1 MFTRDD
7 SDRSLACLCLLGV
20 FLGYAIFNNESV
32 EAWHICL
39 AGVGVVA
46 VVSFARP
53 AASAAAAPPPLPR
66 CLTWAIVLF
75 PCYAIFQ
82 LLPLP
87 VFVLRIF
94 SPERVRILE
103 GLRIITTPPSFA
115 PLTTVPSAT
124 VEYLLSIVGY
134 TLTFLV
140 VRKFA
145 WQLGLAR
152 NWIPVVC
159 LIGIAAIQAVWALF
173 ESANSGPG
181 IAHGSYVNRNHFAG
195 LLEMAIPF
203 TIAYA
208 LYAFDGRRH
217 SASALS
223 AVKASASVC
232 SGVLLLT
239 AVIGSL
245 SKMGFFATLCGIFV
259 FFSFA
264 LVSLRGW
271 KRGVGVAC
279 LAGALAAGFVFL
291 PSDPLVGAV
300 GETLS
305 QGTRSDLE
313 GRLPVWRDTEHLL
326 REYPVFGSGLGTYS
340 SVFPKFQTSSL
351 DLFVPHAHNDFL
363 EFATDLGLL
372 GFLILAVIVGC
383 VIWIAAKAIPSSS
396 RYTRY
401 LALGCIGAITAMLI
415 HSTVEFNMQDG
426 PNAMFLAWI
435 AGIVA
440 SLWKNS
446 RTTDSSDAAK
456 SARFLHRLTLRPA
469 ACTLPKATTT
479 PAVSSRHWFPR
490 GFPTGFALVLGVMLF
505 VYSSAWI
512 LFETHFRNDPR
523 AEKQF
528 CRFGICDTDAFLSAQ
543 VPSGESQ
550 AAAPVPELIEAVQR
564 EPASHIRWYFL
575 CDAFTR
581 SENLESA
588 RNCFSHLLTLAPKIA
603 SEQLL
608 AADFYAGQGDNE
620 RALNSASAVLRE
632 TPSYDR
638 SVFDWFKKKGFTAI
652 HTLPVLPPIARVYRG
667 YLRWLISDDNL
678 EDSAIVWA
686 RLRSLGYA
694 DTSLANDYSQFL
706 ILRKQYHAAAQA
718 WAGYLGEH
726 PDGYLITN
734 CIFNGDFE
742 SAPSGSPFDWKIEK
756 TPGVQA
762 TFDSNAAHTGSHS
775 LRLDFSGENNVS
787 YDHVSQLL
795 YASPGIYR
803 FEAFMRTAD
812 VTTSKGVGFS
822 ISNFTGS
829 LRLSLQTEQLAGTHD
844 WTKLEQTIRIAE
856 PTLLLVRVIREPVI
870 FEFDANIKGTV
881 WIDSVSLRKVP

>member
-1 MFTRDD
+1 MLTRDD
-7 SDRSLACLCLLGV
+7 SGGFLACLCLGLLGV
-20 FLGYAIFNNESV
+20 FLEYAIFNNESV

-39 AGVGVVA
+39 AGVAVIA
-46 VVSFARP
+46 VVCFAWP
-53 AASAAAAPPPLPR
+53 AASAAAAPSPVPR
-66 CLTWAIVLF
+66 CLAWAIVLF

-87 VFVLRIF
+87 PFILRIF
-94 SPERVRILE
+94 SPERVGILE

-115 PLTTVPSAT
+115 PLTSVPSAT
-124 VEYLLSIVGY
+124 LEYLLSIVGY

-140 VRKFA
+140 VRRLA
-145 WQLGLAR
+145 WQLGRVR
-152 NWIPVVC
+152 NWMPVFC
-159 LIGIAAIQAVWALF
+159 LIAIAALQGVWALF
-173 ESANSGPG
+173 ETANSRSG
-181 IAHGSYVNRNHFAG
+181 IAHGSYVDRNHFAG

-208 LYAFDGRRH
+208 LYAFGGHRH
-217 SASALS
+217 SSSTLS
-223 AVKASASVC
+223 AVKAGASVC
-232 SGVLLLT
+232 SGVLLLI

-264 LVSLRGW
+264 LVSRLRGW

-279 LAGALAAGFVFL
+279 LVGALVAGFVFL

-300 GETLS
+300 GESLS
-305 QGTRSDLE
+305 QGARSDLE

-326 REYPVFGSGLGTYS
+326 REYPLFGTGLGTYS

-363 EFATDLGLL
+363 EFATDLGFL
-372 GFLILAVIVGC
+372 GFLILAVIVGH

-396 RYTRY
+396 RYTRC
-401 LALGCIGAITAMLI
+401 LALGCIGAMAAMLI

-435 AGIVA
+435 AGIAA
-440 SLWKNS
+440 SLPV
-446 RTTDSSDAAK
+446 AGA
-456 SARFLHRLTLRPA
+456 PQ
-469 ACTLPKATTT
+469 

-490 GFPTGFALVLGVMLF
+490 EFALVLGVMLF

-512 LFETHFRNDPR
+512 LFETRFRNDPR
-523 AEKQF
+523 AEEQF

-543 VPSGESQ
+543 APSGESQ
-550 AAAPVPELIEAVQR
+550 AAAPVPELIEAVRR
-564 EPASHIRWYFL
+564 EPASHIRWYYL

-581 SENLESA
+581 SGNLDSA
-588 RNCFSHLLTLAPKIA
+588 RNCFSYLLTLAPKIA

-608 AADFYAGQGDNE
+608 AADFYAGLGDNE
-620 RALNSASAVLRE
+620 RALNLVSALLRE

-652 HTLPVLPPIARVYRG
+652 HTIPVLPPVARVYHG
-667 YLRWLISDDNL
+667 YLRWLISDDDIA
-678 EDSAIVWA
+678 DSALVWD
-686 RLRSLGYA
+686 RLWSLGYA
-694 DTSLANDYSQFL
+694 DTTLANDYSQFL
-706 ILRKQYHAAAQA
+706 IRKKRYEAAAQA
-718 WAGYLGEH
+718 WVRYLGEH
-726 PDGYLITN
+726 RSGYLITN
-734 CIFNGDFE
+734 WIFNGDFE
-742 SAPSGSPFDWKIEK
+742 SAPSGSPFDWKLEK
-756 TPGVQA
+756 TPGMQA

-775 LRLDFSGENNVS
+775 LRLDFSGEKNLS
-787 YDHVSQLL
+787 YDHVSQLV
-795 YASPGIYR
+795 YTSPGKYR

-822 ISNFTGS
+822 ISDFTGS
-829 LRLSLQTEQLAGTHD
+829 SRLSLQTEQLAGTHD
-844 WTKLEQTIRIAE
+844 WTKLERTIHVPE

>member
-7 SDRSLACLCLLGV
+7 SGRFLACLCLGLLGV
-20 FLGYAIFNNESV
+20 FLGYAIFNNESA

-39 AGVGVVA
+39 VGVAVIA
-46 VVSFARP
+46 VVCLAWP
-53 AASAAAAPPPLPR
+53 AASAAAGPPPMSR
-66 CLTWAIVLF
+66 CLAWAIVLF
-75 PCYAIFQ
+75 PCYTIFQ

-87 VFVLRIF
+87 VFILRVF
-94 SPERVRILE
+94 SPERVEILE
-103 GLRIITTPPSFA
+103 GLRIIATPPSFA

-124 VEYLLSIVGY
+124 VEYLFNIAGY

-140 VRKFA
+140 VRRLA
-145 WQLGLAR
+145 WQLGRAR
-152 NWIPVVC
+152 NWMPVFC
-159 LIGIAAIQAVWALF
+159 LIAIAALQAVWALF
-173 ESANSGPG
+173 EAANSRSG
-181 IAHGSYVNRNHFAG
+181 IAHGSYVDRNHFAG

-208 LYAFDGRRH
+208 LYAFGAHRH
-217 SASALS
+217 SSSVLS
-223 AVKASASVC
+223 AVRAGAAVC
-232 SGVLLLT
+232 AGVLLLT

-264 LVSLRGW
+264 IVSRLRGW

-279 LAGALAAGFVFL
+279 LACALVTGFVFL

-300 GETLS
+300 RETLS
-305 QGTRSDLE
+305 QGTRSDFE
-313 GRLPVWRDTEHLL
+313 GRLQVWGDTEHLL
-326 REYPVFGSGLGTYS
+326 REYPVFGTGLGTYS

-351 DLFVPHAHNDFL
+351 DLSVPHAHNDFL

-372 GFLILAVIVGC
+372 GFLILAVIVGQ
-383 VIWIAAKAIPSSS
+383 VIWILAKAIPSLS
-396 RYTRY
+396 RQTRY
-401 LALGCIGAITAMLI
+401 LALGCTAAMTAMLI
-415 HSTVEFNMQDG
+415 HSTVEFNMQDS

-435 AGIVA
+435 AGIGA
-440 SLWKNS
+440 S
-446 RTTDSSDAAK
+446 
-456 SARFLHRLTLRPA
+456 
-469 ACTLPKATTT
+469 LPKATATQ

-490 GFPTGFALVLGVMLF
+490 GFALVLGVMLF

-512 LFETHFRNDPR
+512 LFETHFRNDPH

-528 CRFGICDTDAFLSAQ
+528 CQFGICDSDAFLSAQ

-550 AAAPVPELIEAVQR
+550 AAAPVPDLIEAVQR
-564 EPASHIRWYFL
+564 EPASHIRWYYL
-575 CDAFTR
+575 CEAFTR
-581 SENLESA
+581 SGNFDSA
-588 RNCFSHLLTLAPKIA
+588 QKCFFYLLTLAPRIA

-608 AADFYAGQGDNE
+608 AADFYAGLGDNE

-638 SVFDWFKKKGFTAI
+638 SVFNWFKKKGFTAI
-652 HTLPVLPPIARVYRG
+652 HTLPVLPPIARVYHS

-678 EDSAIVWA
+678 EDSAIVWD
-686 RLRSLGYA
+686 RLCSLRYA

-706 ILRKQYHAAAQA
+706 IRRKRYKAAAQA
-718 WAGYLGEH
+718 WAGFLGERRN
-726 PDGYLITN
+726 GYLITN
-734 CIFNGDFE
+734 WIFNGDFE

-762 TFDSNAAHTGSHS
+762 TFDPNAAHTGLYS

-795 YASPGIYR
+795 YASPGNYR

-822 ISNFTGS
+822 ISDFNGL

-844 WTKLEQTIRIAE
+844 WTKLEQTIHIPE
-856 PTLLLVRVIREPVI
+856 PTLLLVRVIREPVMLK
-870 FEFDANIKGTV
+870 FDANIKGTV